1 MSRPLTI
8 VADENM
14 PNLQRLF
21 GACGNITAL
30 PGRAI
35 CADDLVDCDIL
46 LVRSVTRVDAALL
59 AASPV
64 QFVGSAT
71 IGTDHIDRD
80 YLASRQI
87 AFAHAPGCNAASVV
101 QYDLAALALLR
112 PGWRSARIGV
122 LGGGNVGSR
131 VAAQLAALGAAVVVC
146 DPLLRQTDSGQRLV
160 GLESLLGCDIVLLH
174 APLTTTGS
182 HPTHHLIGAAEL
194 AALRSGAL
202 LLNAGRGG
210 VIDNRALLEFLQG
223 GAALTVALD
232 VWEDE
237 PQINHELVEQVA
249 LATPHIAGYS
259 DQGRSNGSAMV
270 AAELYSY
277 LGLAIGALGEQRP
290 APLALGEMTDLNT
303 AIIASYDPR
312 QDDRRLRAA
321 LAGCRDA
328 AGRAAAFDQLRRDY
342 PKRLEFDH
350 FSVASGQPGLRSALA
365 AVGFVTEQD

>member
-1 MSRPLTI
+1 MSRPLSI

-21 GACGNITAL
+21 GGCGNITAL

-35 CADDLVDCDIL
+35 SADHLRDCDIL
-46 LVRSVTRVDAALL
+46 LVRSVTSVDAALL

-101 QYDLAALALLR
+101 QYDLAALAVLR

-146 DPLLRQTDSGQRLV
+146 DPFLDQADCGQPLV
-160 GLESLLGCDIVLLH
+160 GLEALLGCDIVLLH
-174 APLTTTGS
+174 APLTTGGC

-194 AALRSGAL
+194 AALPSGAL

-210 VIDNRALLEFLQG
+210 VVDNRALLAWLSS
-223 GAALTVALD
+223 GAALTTALD
-232 VWEDE
+232 VWEGE
-237 PQINHELVEQVA
+237 PQIDSELLARVA

-270 AAELYSY
+270 AKALYRH
-277 LGLAIGALGEQRP
+277 LGLAVGRHNEQRP
-290 APLALGEMTDLNT
+290 APLALGEVDDLNA

-312 QDDRRLRAA
+312 RDDRRLRAA
-321 LAGCRDA
+321 LASCRGPA
-328 AGRAAAFDQLRRDY
+328 ERAAAFDRLRRDY
-342 PKRLEFDH
+342 PARLEFDH
-350 FSVASGQPGLRSALA
+350 YAVTSRQPALRTALA
-365 AVGFVTEQD
+365 AVGFTVTEG